1 MYIITCC
8 SLLPYSEPDQD
19 LSPNN
24 DPDWDWGTGGGGGGA
39 AAATKQGDTAGADK
53 ENTDKAKH
61 VGLTEA
67 VLSDPNNV
75 ISEYLALTKDY
86 IPWVGNHEENPSII
100 IFSPLVVCR

>member
-1 MYIITCC
+1 MTCC

-24 DPDWDWGTGGGGGGA
+24 DPDWDWGTGGGGGGGGA
-39 AAATKQGDTAGADK
+39 AAASKQGDTAGADK

-67 VLSDPNNV
+67 VLSDANNV
-75 ISEYLALTKDY
+75 ISEHLAGIRFD
-86 IPWVGNHEENPSII
+86 
-100 IFSPLVVCR
+100 IFSPLAVCR